1 MTYQEGR
8 VGALN
13 RARARLDERLAELSS
28 FSIFSYRLQPAG
40 PRGAFAVYDGH
51 WRHVGRFTPD
61 GQFRRSTVKGSE
73 KLLPGFAAALRML
86 AAQIDDAE
94 ADNVPLVAFD

>member
-8 VGALN
+8 VAALN
-13 RARARLDERLAELSS
+13 RSRARLDKRLAELSS
-28 FSIFSYRLQPAG
+28 FSVFSYRLVPGA
-40 PRGAFAVYDGH
+40 RGAFMVYDGH
-51 WRHVGRFTPD
+51 WRHVGRFTPE

-86 AAQIDDAE
+86 AAQVDDAE
-94 ADNVPLVAFD
+94 ADNLPLVAFD